1 MFLLVSLPRDNLE
14 NCRRSIAAQTIVTI
28 IILLHVLCRLGYRHY
43 VPNLSLLLSIVSKD
57 SPLNLF
63 CCTCQVKSKVVEGYR
78 LPHPQ
83 GCPEELYKVMLRC
96 WAQRPTD
103 RPHFTEVLQGC
114 IQPLQAKAARY
125 RTHTQQRR

>member
-1 MFLLVSLPRDNLE
+1 MRLK
-14 NCRRSIAAQTIVTI
+14 
-28 IILLHVLCRLGYRHY
+28 VL
-43 VPNLSLLLSIVSKD
+43 
-57 SPLNLF
+57 
-63 CCTCQVKSKVVEGYR
+63 EGYR

-114 IQPLQAKAARY
+114 IQPLQAKAAR
-125 RTHTQQRR
+125 